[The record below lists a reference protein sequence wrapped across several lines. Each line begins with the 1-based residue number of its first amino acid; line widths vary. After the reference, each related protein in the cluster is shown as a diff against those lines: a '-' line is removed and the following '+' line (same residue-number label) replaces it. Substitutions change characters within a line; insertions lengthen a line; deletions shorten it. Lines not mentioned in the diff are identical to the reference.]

1 MASWNG
7 PNDGSQCCYDTG
19 RRGNSS
25 YEVCMHT
32 EWKGEGKEVM
42 DEDGKERAEP
52 FSRETG
58 LGAKV

>member
-1 MASWNG
+1 MGPMTEASAVMT
-7 PNDGSQCCYDTG
+7 PADGETV
-19 RRGNSS
+19 RMR
-25 YEVCMHT
+25 
-32 EWKGEGKEVM
+32 WKGEGKEVM